1 MTSLL
6 TVEEKELLMR
16 ASRLMKEL
24 IETLEVSGDKQLMQD
39 IEAALTEVKEGK
51 TRPLADLIK
60 ELGLEGQVQ
69 A

>member
-16 ASRLMKEL
+16 ASRLMEEL
-24 IETLEVSGDKQLMQD
+24 IETLEVSVDKELTQD
-39 IEAALTEVKEGK
+39 IEDALSEVKEGK
-51 TRPLADLIK
+51 TRPLQDLVR
-60 ELGLEGQVQ
+60 ELGLEGRVQ

>member
-1 MTSLL
+1 ML

-16 ASRLMKEL
+16 ASRLMEEL
-24 IETLEVSGDKQLMQD
+24 IETLEVGGDKELMQD
-39 IEAALTEVKEGK
+39 IEDALTEIKEGK

>member
-6 TVEEKELLMR
+6 TVEEKELLKR
-16 ASRLMKEL
+16 ATSLMEQL
-24 IETLEVSGDKQLMQD
+24 IESLEVSGDKELMQD
-39 IEAALTEVKEGK
+39 IEDALREVKEGK
-51 TRPLADLIK
+51 TRPFADLVK

>member
-16 ASRLMKEL
+16 ASRLMEEL
-24 IETLEVSGDKQLMQD
+24 IETLEVSVDKELMQD
-39 IEAALTEVKEGK
+39 IEDALSEVNEGK
-51 TRPLADLIK
+51 TRPLQDLVR
-60 ELGLEGQVQ
+60 ELGLEGRVQ

>member
-6 TVEEKELLMR
+6 TIEEKELLM
-16 ASRLMKEL
+16 K
-24 IETLEVSGDKQLMQD
+24 VSGDKELVRD
-39 IEAALTEVKEGK
+39 IEDALTEVKEGK
-51 TRPLADLIK
+51 TRPFLELVK

>member
-1 MTSLL
+1 
-6 TVEEKELLMR
+6 MR
-16 ASRLMKEL
+16 ASRLMEEL
-24 IETLEVSGDKQLMQD
+24 IQTLEVSVDKELTQN
-39 IEAALTEVKEGK
+39 IEDALTEVREGR